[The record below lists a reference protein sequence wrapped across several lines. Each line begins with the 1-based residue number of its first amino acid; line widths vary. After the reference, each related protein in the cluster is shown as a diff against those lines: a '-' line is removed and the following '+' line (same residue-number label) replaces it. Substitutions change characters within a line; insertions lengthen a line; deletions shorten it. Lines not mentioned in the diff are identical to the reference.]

1 MTTNYIKNRKPM
13 ALRQV
18 VIGIS
23 LLFSMVTV
31 QAQVDLEGG
40 LVAYYPFNGNA
51 DDESGYFNDGVTV
64 NTVLTTDRFENA
76 DSAYDFSNAYISIQ
90 SSDSLESPTTELTM
104 AAWVNTLPSDTFL
117 PILMKSGS
125 SANAF
130 QYRMY
135 VTQNGI
141 GTSINDW
148 DNGVGSS
155 VPISPGEWH
164 LVVATLKDGVVSGYL
179 DGELI
184 DTDNITG
191 GSTINLDTHEL
202 QIGRDTPG
210 ATEYFEGKIDDV
222 RIYNRAINAAEVAA
236 LFNENQYRWIFKNGF
251 ESLE

>member
-1 MTTNYIKNRKPM
+1 MHDNLKNQSKPLFLKQAIYAM
-13 ALRQV
+13 
-18 VIGIS
+18 G
-23 LLFSMVTV
+23 LLFSVLTI
-31 QAQVDLEGG
+31 QAQVDLEDG

-104 AAWVNTLPSDTFL
+104 AAWVNMLPSATFL
-117 PILMKSGS
+117 PVLMKSGS
-125 SANAF
+125 STNAF

-135 VTQNGI
+135 VSQNGI

-148 DNGVGSS
+148 DNGVGSQ
-155 VPISPGEWH
+155 VAISTGEWH
-164 LVVATLKDGVVSGYL
+164 LVVATLKEGVISGYL

-251 ESLE
+251 ETLE